1 VIGNNSVVDCPPS
14 GNEANGVMV
23 EGMEVMV
30 VEEEVDFNVV
40 VATELEFV

>member
-1 VIGNNSVVDCPPS
+1 VIGNSSVVDCPPS

-30 VEEEVDFNVV
+30 EEELDFEVV

>member
-23 EGMEVMV
+23 EGMDVM
-30 VEEEVDFNVV
+30 VEEEVDFDVV